1 MRLKKKS
8 GQPDKEGLAAQYKE
22 MEGYVAKTPIFDGRG
37 SGVDVYTCKD
47 CGERFYTQYVDKG
60 VTPFTVAC
68 RKCGGI
74 AVHDNTIRY
83 SEWKFLEFTGA
94 VLHSWMRPNL
104 EQFLKLR
111 PAAQEHVLK
120 GGLMLR
126 EELESLC
133 STPVEDVKAVVGRLM
148 EEGWKENPILVPQD
162 RVESFRKT
170 ASDLGIPVLVEGVW
184 RKEKEN

>member
-1 MRLKKKS
+1 MIQKMCKKLYQMRLKKKS
-8 GQPDKEGLAAQYKE
+8 GQPDKEGLAAKYKE
-22 MEGYVAKTPIFDGRG
+22 MAEGIAESGVFDGRG
-37 SGVDVYTCKD
+37 SGVDVYTCAD

-74 AVHDNTIRY
+74 ARHDNTIRY
-83 SEWKFLEFTGA
+83 SEWKALEYAGK

-111 PAAQEHVLK
+111 PAAREHVLK

-126 EELESLC
+126 EELEAL
-133 STPVEDVKAVVGRLM
+133 
-148 EEGWKENPILVPQD
+148 
-162 RVESFRKT
+162 
-170 ASDLGIPVLVEGVW
+170 
-184 RKEKEN
+184 